1 MSTPEKSPD
10 PSQVARQRHARQMIF
25 IVLFILA
32 MLTLSWVIWQSA
44 GKPDGK
50 KGISTTGGT
59 QINSSKTPLPSK
71 IKEIPV
77 FTLTATQNI
86 LPTPADTI
94 IVPNRPW
101 KPVSSSYFRS
111 TADLQNEWRN
121 LPALGFVYDLEPYQ
135 NLPALHLSFI
145 DPIWVKIL
153 DQDGNRID
161 ELQDMQ
167 LEANLA
173 FEKNQGQITLAVR
186 YNDENNYYGLML
198 NQKRW
203 SLVKIVNGISTE
215 LASGETTHTLGN
227 GGWGW
232 YRIGCIQ
239 NQLFV
244 WDENNEIAA
253 ISDTSLSLG
262 RAAIGFLP
270 DAKSGKVYLYYYR
283 LMARSSD

>member
-1 MSTPEKSPD
+1 
-10 PSQVARQRHARQMIF
+10 MIF

-32 MLTLSWVIWQSA
+32 VLALSWFIWQLA
-44 GKPDGK
+44 GKSDGK
-50 KGISTTGGT
+50 KGISTTKGV
-59 QINSSKTPLPSK
+59 QITSSNTSLPSE
-71 IKEIPV
+71 IKETSAL
-77 FTLTATQNI
+77 TLTATQNI
-86 LPTPADTI
+86 LPTPADTV

-101 KPVSSSYFRS
+101 EPISSSYFRS
-111 TADLQNEWRN
+111 TADFQNEWRN
-121 LPALGFVYDLEPYQ
+121 PTALGFVYDLETYQ
-135 NLPALHLSFI
+135 NLPALHLSFTS
-145 DPIWVKIL
+145 PIWVKIL
-153 DQDGNRID
+153 DQEGNWLD

-173 FEKNQGQITLAVR
+173 FENNQEKVVLAVR
-186 YNDENNYYGLML
+186 YVDENNYYGLIV

-203 SLVKIVNGISTE
+203 SLIKIVNSISAE
-215 LASGETTHTLGN
+215 LASGETTHTLAN

-232 YRIGCIQ
+232 YRIGCIE

-262 RAAIGFLP
+262 GAAIGFFP